1 MGSHDVIAVLF
12 ATLRLGLV
20 MPFICSSLPFRG
32 ELQRTPATETFLQ
45 GRSPQLDR
53 ADRRDLSIFRLGLE
67 SVEQAL
73 TGGEAFVVDF
83 LPVFDLSLVPFFR
96 LKQLSG
102 S

>member
-20 MPFICSSLPFRG
+20 MPFICSNLPFRG
-32 ELQRTPATETFLQ
+32 ELQRTPTSGLLQ

-67 SVEQAL
+67 SIEQAL